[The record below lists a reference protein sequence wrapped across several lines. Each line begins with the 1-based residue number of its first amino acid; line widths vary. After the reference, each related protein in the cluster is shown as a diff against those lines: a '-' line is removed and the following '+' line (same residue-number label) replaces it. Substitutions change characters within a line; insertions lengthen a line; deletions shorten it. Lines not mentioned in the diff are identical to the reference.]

1 MPIVSLGSADLTP
14 ACSYTLV
21 YNVLHFPAGVVPV
34 TTVRG
39 DEQVREVCQ
48 PWCPVVVRL
57 DLACSLLWCCR
68 SVLFAPPL
76 ICSRTSLPTVSRTC
90 LRRQLRRFVKAQRG
104 CLSVCRWPRC
114 RTSTL
119 PLFYHVFTSVLSLS
133 LHC

>member
-48 PWCPVVVRL
+48 PWRPVVVRL
-57 DLACSLLWCCR
+57 DLACSLLLCR
-68 SVLFAPPL
+68 RSLLFTTPL
-76 ICSRTSLPTVSRTC
+76 QSYKSADGQQDMFTKTAQAVCEGSEGLPVGV
-90 LRRQLRRFVKAQRG
+90 QVAA
-104 CLSVCRWPRC
+104 
-114 RTSTL
+114 L
-119 PLFYHVFTSVLSLS
+119 PKGAAVEIEIVAHF
-133 LHC
+133 